1 MDMQPMNQGGIF
13 VPNSML
19 VFPESNQNMI
29 YSQINGVVSLQE
41 VQEEDSEPVEDTTEE
56 PA

>member
-29 YSQINGVVSLQE
+29 YSQINGVVSLKE
-41 VQEEDSEPVEDTTEE
+41 VQEEDSEPVEDVIEE

>member
-1 MDMQPMNQGGIF
+1 
-13 VPNSML
+13 ML

-41 VQEEDSEPVEDTTEE
+41 VQEEDSEPVEDIIEE